1 MNELLGILCM
11 ILFGLSILSFITG
24 FIMLFIESKKKLG
37 LKLLIASGIVFVI
50 GFGTCVG
57 IVFNS

>member
-1 MNELLGILCM
+1 MKDFVGILCM
-11 ILFGLSILSFITG
+11 TLFGLSILAFLIG
-24 FIMLFIESKKKLG
+24 FVMLFFESKKKLG

-50 GFGTCVG
+50 GFGTCVA